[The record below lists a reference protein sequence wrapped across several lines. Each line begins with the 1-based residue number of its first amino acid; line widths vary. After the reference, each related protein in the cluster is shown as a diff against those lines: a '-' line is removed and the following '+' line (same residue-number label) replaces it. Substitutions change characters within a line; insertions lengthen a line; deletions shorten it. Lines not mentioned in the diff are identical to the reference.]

1 MDGLI
6 AYILAKKI
14 ALGAVSGISNISIS
28 GNQLI
33 FQFKDGTS
41 TSMLIPLPEDGK
53 NGKDGADGN
62 DGVSV
67 INVAINEEGHLICLL
82 SSGMVLDAGKIPSFN
97 PIIFVDNMESLP
109 EEGESSILYITNTS
123 IYIWNGIEYV
133 KLSSN
138 STTSTLQWENF

>member
-14 ALGAVSGISNISIS
+14 ALGAVSGISNISIN
-28 GNQLI
+28 GNQLV

-41 TSMLIPLPEDGK
+41 ASMLIPLPE
-53 NGKDGADGN
+53 NGKDGKDGEDGN

-67 INVAINEEGHLICLL
+67 INVAVDEGGHLICLL
-82 SSGMVLDAGKIPSFN
+82 SSGVVLDAGEIPSSN
-97 PIIFVDNMESLP
+97 SVIFVDNMESLP
-109 EEGESSILYITNTS
+109 EKGESSILYITNTS
-123 IYIWNGIEYV
+123 IYSWNGVEYV

-138 STTSTLQWENF
+138 TLQWEKF